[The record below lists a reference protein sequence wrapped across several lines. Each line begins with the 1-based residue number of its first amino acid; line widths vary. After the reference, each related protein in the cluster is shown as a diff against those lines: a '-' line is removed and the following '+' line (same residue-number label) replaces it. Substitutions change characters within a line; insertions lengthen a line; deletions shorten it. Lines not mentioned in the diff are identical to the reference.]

1 MPAQDTASNRSRA
14 FISTLIDLT
23 DMLSMREKCA
33 TSRSSV
39 DTEVYCVIAEYI
51 CERAKSTPREA
62 STNFRTGLGM
72 LGTEGRE
79 EYLRKYLV
87 RSASAVSE
95 SAIET
100 LRSLRDRDGG
110 ELMAAAAASAAA

>member
-1 MPAQDTASNRSRA
+1 
-14 FISTLIDLT
+14 
-23 DMLSMREKCA
+23 MLSIREKWA
-33 TSRSSV
+33 TRRSSV

-51 CERAKSTPREA
+51 CESAKSTPREA

-72 LGTEGRE
+72 AGTEGRE

-95 SAIET
+95 SAMET